1 VGIGRAAELLPTQ
14 GRGHSFENA
23 IGFPGVPV
31 VMETEDNQFMLVDV
45 LTLGLID
52 RVVFEFC
59 GLIEVVIESRFVRDD
74 EVLAGRDCSLQ
85 HIERS
90 RKRSDNSRD
99 ARIRI
104 AGFDRV
110 DRFAMP
116 GHSDILLDALD
127 DLGDG
132 GRLGGKGNVRAQE
145 RRERLNEF
153 CFQVSNIP
161 LSLNESQ
168 TREDN
173 TMRRLSNLIQYSMLL
188 VGLLAGLQ
196 GYTLYAQQP
205 FLSESQWTLMREE
218 ASGLAPYENLR
229 SLTRLHRVPATP
241 EFDQAAEFMLLRAK
255 EYGLQGAHA
264 EQFPIDGKIHY
275 GLMRSHLGWSVEGAS
290 LWELEPEHTLLGD
303 WATAPIRLADYS
315 HSADVDANLVDVGA
329 GTSEANYTNKQ
340 VRGKIVLAD
349 GGLTRVQAMA
359 VMEHGAAGI
368 VSDMPNQ
375 TTAWSGLDTTIVRW
389 GHLDA
394 KLPKGFAFMV
404 SRETAAALRAQLT
417 RGRPVT
423 LSAHV
428 KAEVGPGHW
437 TVVTAT
443 IPGTDPQAGEV
454 VYSCHLDHQRPG
466 ANDNGSGCVT
476 ILESARLLNSLI
488 KSGKLPRP
496 LRTLRFIWGPEVEG
510 TMAFLSAHPDIR
522 RSVRA
527 DVHMDMVG
535 GDPYKNKSILH
546 VTETP
551 WSLPSFVT
559 DVGELFAETIRN
571 GAAVYAEDG
580 SHAEAAVVEDRNGSP
595 GTRNQ
600 FLSDRT
606 PYAEGSDHDDYDS
619 STIAVPSLYLRD
631 WPDIYIHTDHDT
643 LEQIDPTKL
652 RRVALLGAASG
663 YTYATIDAEKANSLL
678 PFFAARAQR
687 RLAEG
692 FDRAQRLAEDSQLLP
707 QEAWY
712 EARNLLTQM
721 LRREQAELRS
731 VATYTR
737 SDADKVASFTKD
749 LADQAAIL
757 NAWIN
762 RSAAMRGA
770 GNSLQSP
777 VWRGQPDASRI
788 PERIAEFGPLTF
800 QNDDVLLDRLGSDR
814 MKKIKLLDSESNP
827 LFRVQDRGALYAYEI
842 VNFVD
847 GKRSVGEIRDAVAAE
862 FGPIPLDLVA
872 DYLKACEEAKIVAL
886 HQP

>member
-1 VGIGRAAELLPTQ
+1 M
-14 GRGHSFENA
+14 NA
-23 IGFPGVPV
+23 I
-31 VMETEDNQFMLVDV
+31 TTQRL
-45 LTLGLID
+45 LIA
-52 RVVFEFC
+52 
-59 GLIEVVIESRFVRDD
+59 SW
-74 EVLAGRDCSLQ
+74 A
-85 HIERS
+85 
-90 RKRSDNSRD
+90 
-99 ARIRI
+99 
-104 AGFDRV
+104 
-110 DRFAMP
+110 
-116 GHSDILLDALD
+116 LLH
-127 DLGDG
+127 G
-132 GRLGGKGNVRAQE
+132 
-145 RRERLNEF
+145 
-153 CFQVSNIP
+153 C
-161 LSLNESQ
+161 
-168 TREDN
+168 
-173 TMRRLSNLIQYSMLL
+173 LL
-188 VGLLAGLQ
+188 FG
-196 GYTLYAQQP
+196 QQP
-205 FLSESQWTLMREE
+205 FLSDAQWTLMREE

-241 EFDQAAEFMLLRAK
+241 EFDQAAEFMLMRAK

-264 EQFPIDGKIHY
+264 EQFPVDGKIHY
-275 GLMRSHLGWSVEGAS
+275 GLMRSHLGWHVEGAR
-290 LWELEPEHTLLGD
+290 LWELQPERTLLGD
-303 WATAPIRLADYS
+303 WATDPIRLADYS
-315 HSADVDANLVDVGA
+315 HSADLDAALVDVGA
-329 GTSEANYTNKQ
+329 GISEADYADKD

-349 GGLTRVQAMA
+349 GVLAAVQRIA

-394 KLPKGFAFMV
+394 LLPSGFAFMV
-404 SRETAAALRAQLT
+404 SKATATALRAQLT

-466 ANDNGSGCVT
+466 ANDNASGCVT
-476 ILESARLLNSLI
+476 ILESARVLASLI
-488 KSGKLPRP
+488 ESGKLPRP
-496 LRTLRFIWGPEVEG
+496 ARTLRFIWGPEVEG
-510 TMAFLSAHPDIR
+510 TMAFLSGHPDIR
-522 RSVRA
+522 RSMRA

-559 DVGELFAETIRN
+559 DVGELFAETIRDS
-571 GAAVYAEDG
+571 AAVYAEDG
-580 SHAEAAVVEDRNGSP
+580 SHREAAVVEDRNGAS
-595 GTRNQ
+595 GTRNE

-663 YTYATIDAEKANSLL
+663 YTYAAADAEQANALL

-692 FDRAQRLAEDSQLLP
+692 FERAQGLVNDSRIEAR
-707 QEAWY
+707 EAWY
-712 EARNLLTQM
+712 EARNLMTQM
-721 LRREQAELRS
+721 LWREQAELRS
-731 VATYTR
+731 FSTYVQGDPEKGVAF
-737 SDADKVASFTKD
+737 SKD
-749 LADQAAIL
+749 LDAQVAMLNRWMDRAAAL
-757 NAWIN
+757 
-762 RSAAMRGA
+762 RGA
-770 GNSLQSP
+770 RDFQPLPPWHGE
-777 VWRGQPDASRI
+777 PDASRI
-788 PERIAEFGPLTF
+788 PVRTAEFGPLTF
-800 QNDDVLLDRLGSDR
+800 QNDDVLLDRLGNER
-814 MKKIKLLDSESNP
+814 VGKIKLLDNESNR

-847 GKRSVGEIRDAVAAE
+847 GKRSVGEIRDAVSAE
-862 FGPIPLDLVA
+862 FGPIPLDVVA

-886 HQP
+886 R